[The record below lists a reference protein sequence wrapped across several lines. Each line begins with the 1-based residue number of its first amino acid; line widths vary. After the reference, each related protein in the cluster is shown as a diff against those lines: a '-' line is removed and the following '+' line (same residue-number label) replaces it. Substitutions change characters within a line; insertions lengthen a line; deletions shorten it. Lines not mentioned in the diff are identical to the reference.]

1 MVKWVTKMAN
11 RYEQMNDF
19 IRRIADILEQNPQAN
34 LDDVQM
40 HSFIYSELTKLGSP
54 NNKKVDFAS
63 PDNSVFDRLLSYFNG
78 RRNLMCFRDPKWS
91 YFLQFTNNDEL
102 VHGTDSIKIYIPQ
115 KSAYVERSA
124 RALFDFLDNA
134 NISHYSKLAR
144 TERFDDI
151 TVRVTNRVDAKKV
164 LDFVSG
170 NKQIQSGLIA
180 PNPFAFQ
187 ENNIALACDRDN
199 SYNATMANILRAY
212 FREKSIDRNYSSCNL
227 DDFVYFTEKYYH
239 HHFVNLNDIGEVVAD
254 FDLKGA
260 ENNTVDNNKRIT
272 TIGNILHLYLSGI
285 KQGFTIDDY
294 YRQFEIRANEGHIL
308 DLANSIG
315 LKRYSNDNP
324 NVEDYIGAIDSLL
337 LDSVDLFK
345 RKYNIDDKKA
355 LEIVEDYLDDRRVER
370 ITRDEDMRGRYV
382 RSNIYSKLPRVLSI
396 SGNDLE
402 TYYYQKKN
410 ARAVKSLKDAVFE
423 TYSKYESR
431 YEEGFAEK
439 DGLAQASS
447 AVFSYVTAGRADWFT
462 RDNNARVNLINYS
475 SKDVALKELERVNGN
490 SIDIRN
496 IDELYEACYTYAKE
510 VVNSR
515 RKEHSS
521 SIRM

>member
-1 MVKWVTKMAN
+1 MAN
-11 RYEQMNDF
+11 RFEQMNNY
-19 IRRIADILEQNPQAN
+19 IRYIADILEQNPQMN
-34 LDDVQM
+34 LDDKGM
-40 HSFIYSELTKLGSP
+40 YAFLYSELTKLGSP
-54 NNKKVDFAS
+54 NNKKVDFAAE
-63 PDNSVFDRLLSYFNG
+63 DNNVFDRLLTYFKG
-78 RRNLMCFRDPKWS
+78 RRNLLCFRDPKWS
-91 YFLQFTNNDEL
+91 YFLQFTNKDEL
-102 VHGTDSIKIYIPQ
+102 LHEGDAIKIYIPQ
-115 KSAYVERSA
+115 KSAYVERSV

-134 NISHYSKLAR
+134 NIAHYSKLAR

-199 SYNATMANILRAY
+199 SYNSTMANLLCAY
-212 FREKSIDRNYSSCNL
+212 FREKSIDKSYSSCNL

-254 FDLKGA
+254 FDLKDA
-260 ENNTVDNNKRIT
+260 ENNTVANNKRIT
-272 TIGNILHLYLSGI
+272 TIGNILHLFLSGI

-308 DLANSIG
+308 DLANCIG
-315 LKRYSNDNP
+315 LRRYSSDNP
-324 NVEDYIGAIDSLL
+324 NVGDYIGAIDSLL

-345 RKYNIDDKKA
+345 KKYNYNDEQA
-355 LEIVEDYLDDRRVER
+355 LGIIKDFLEDGRVER
-370 ITRDEDMRGRYV
+370 ITRDDDTRGKYV
-382 RSNIYSKLPRVLSI
+382 RSNFYSKIPRILKLS
-396 SGNDLE
+396 NTDLD

-410 ARAVKSLKDAVFE
+410 IRAVKSLKDAIYE

-431 YEEGFAEK
+431 YEEGFGQK

-447 AVFSYVTAGRADWFT
+447 AIFSYVTANRADWFT
-462 RDNNARVNLINYS
+462 RDNNARANLLKYS
-475 SKDVALKELERVNGN
+475 SKVVALNELEKAKGS
-490 SIDIRN
+490 SIDVSN
-496 IDELYEACYTYAKE
+496 IDELYDVCYTYAKE